1 MESGEPPRDG
11 LGGDA
16 AGQHRGRIRRHR
28 IRARRGGLRRGR
40 LPRLLHDLLGRFDEQ
55 LVAILVGQIDATL
68 RGAEL
73 ARRMT
78 TGELPSEDARERMR
92 EIEHHGDQKRGELI
106 AALASALTTPIDRED
121 LFRFSRMVDDVL
133 DGLRDFVRET
143 DLYRLAGQESVTP
156 VLDAVI
162 EGLQTLRQATEEI
175 VRRPQDAGLTT
186 VSAKRRRIKSAACT
200 LWSWPNCSIS
210 PSMLRR

>member
-1 MESGEPPRDG
+1 
-11 LGGDA
+11 
-16 AGQHRGRIRRHR
+16 
-28 IRARRGGLRRGR
+28 
-40 LPRLLHDLLGRFDEQ
+40 
-55 LVAILVGQIDATL
+55 
-68 RGAEL
+68 
-73 ARRMT
+73 MT